1 MKKILLSALALMAFG
16 FSNAQEVSYGVKGG
30 LNLSNLAGDIEDA
43 KSLFGAHVGAFAE
56 IKITDKFSVQPEL
69 LFSMQGAKQEY
80 TYFESFDGFSITE
93 TEKSTLKLGYLN
105 LPVMAKYYVNDK
117 FSLEAGP
124 QIGFLLSAKVDYE
137 YTYRETFDGVTE
149 TESESGSYDIK
160 DEVKSID
167 LGFGFGAAYKFTEN
181 LSVGARYTLGLTS
194 IAKDFD
200 GESADIKNNVL
211 QVSIGYKF

>member
-1 MKKILLSALALMAFG
+1 MKKILLSVVALMAFG
-16 FSNAQEVSYGVKGG
+16 LSNAQEVSYGVKGG
-30 LNLSNLAGDIEDA
+30 LNLSNLTGDVEDS

-69 LFSMQGAKQEY
+69 LFSMQGAKQEF
-80 TYFESFDGFSITE
+80 TYFESFEGFTIEE
-93 TEKSTLKLGYLN
+93 TEQTTIKLGYLN
-105 LPVMAKYYVNDK
+105 LPIMAKFYATEN

-124 QIGFLLSAKVDYE
+124 QIGFLLSAKVDFE
-137 YTYRETFDGVTE
+137 YTYRETFEGVTE
-149 TESESGSYDIK
+149 VETESGSVDIK

-167 LGFGFGAAYKFTEN
+167 FGFGFGAAYKFTEN
-181 LSVGARYTLGLTS
+181 LSVGARYTLGLSS
-194 IAKDFD
+194 IAKDFE

>member
-1 MKKILLSALALMAFG
+1 MKKILLSAVVVFTFG
-16 FSNAQEVSYGVKGG
+16 LTNAQDVSYGVKGG
-30 LNLSNLAGDIEDA
+30 LNLSNLSGDIEDT

-80 TYFESFDGFSITE
+80 TYFESFEGFTITE
-93 TEKSTLKLGYLN
+93 TEKTTLKLGYLN
-105 LPVMAKYYVNDK
+105 LPIMAKYYVSDK

-124 QIGFLLSAKVDYE
+124 QIGFLLSAKVDFE

-149 TESESGSYDIK
+149 IESESGSVDIK

-167 LGFGFGAAYKFTEN
+167 FGFGFGAAYNFTDK
-181 LSVGARYTLGLTS
+181 LSLGARYTLGLTS
-194 IAKDFD
+194 IAKDFE

-211 QVSIGYKF
+211 QVSLGYKF